1 MKQSSGLGARITPI
15 STPATA
21 NWHFRDCPLSGHT
34 PDTVKTSANDPKTLG
49 QFLRPPGDAPLATDG
64 AASAS
69 QRLVRRAPS
78 RPSSDAEDGLGA
90 AIPDTGDQFYTD
102 SHFDNP
108 P

>member
-1 MKQSSGLGARITPI
+1 LNHAHIDPRNGKLAFPRL
-15 STPATA
+15 PAKRTYPR
-21 NWHFRDCPLSGHT
+21 HG
-34 PDTVKTSANDPKTLG
+34 KTSANDPKTLG
-49 QFLRPPGDAPLATDG
+49 QFLPPPGDAPLATDG